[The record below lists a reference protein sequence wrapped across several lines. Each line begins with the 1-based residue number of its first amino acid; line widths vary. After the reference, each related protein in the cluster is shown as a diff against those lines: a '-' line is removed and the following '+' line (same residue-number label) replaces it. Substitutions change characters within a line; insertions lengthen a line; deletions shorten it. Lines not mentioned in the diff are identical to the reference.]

1 MSKQTTDLGVDIVSV
16 GYYLY
21 RQNGCPFGDNLE
33 GLQRWYQSNIFLP
46 FQAFA
51 DDHKEISKT

>member
-1 MSKQTTDLGVDIVSV
+1 MNKKMTELSVDIVAV

-33 GLQRWYQSNIFLP
+33 GFQKWYQSNIFLP

-51 DDHKEISKT
+51 DNKAIAP